1 MALKKNIQTL
11 PIKVKMILIVMVITL
26 VCLLCTCTAFLLF
39 DLYHAK
45 KDLVTDIKASGRLI
59 ADRSSAALAFNDV
72 RLAEENLS
80 ALRTKP
86 LIGNAWILDDQN
98 EEFAKYGEDSIDPA
112 LLPKLIG
119 GDGSWFQDDLL
130 YYYGV
135 IFLDSDPIGTLV
147 LSRSM
152 QDYRT
157 RVNYYII
164 FMLIMM
170 MVASLVALMLSWRLQ
185 LYISRPL
192 LHLAGVAKEIGVHKD
207 YSIRAAKTSDDEI
220 GLLVDAFNNMLN
232 KIEEHDVRRKQSEES
247 LRLERLLLR
256 VIIDHLPDAVY
267 TKDTQ
272 CRKTLANF
280 ADVLNLGAG
289 SEEQVLGRTDFD
301 FYPKELAE
309 KFYADDQLVIGLGE
323 PLLNREECVIV
334 DGRKKWMMTSKIPLR
349 DINDRIVG
357 LIGIGRDI
365 TDSKE
370 VAARLKDYYD
380 KLESVVE
387 ERTAELIDKTT
398 ELERAR
404 DQAESAD
411 RLKSAFL
418 ATMSHELRTPLNSII
433 GFTGILKQG
442 RPGPLNEEQ
451 YKQLNL
457 IQTSARHLLSLIN
470 DVLDLSKIE
479 AGQLII
485 RPEVVELGEIIQKVV
500 DINTTLADD
509 KKLFLN
515 VNMAPGIGRITT
527 DRQRLT
533 QVLVNLVNN
542 AIKFTEKGSVTI
554 DVKQESGSVRIKV
567 IDTGMGIEPDKI
579 NVLFKPFIQ
588 IDSGTTRK
596 HEGTGLG
603 LSISLKLLNLM
614 GGTITVE
621 SEYQKGSTFIVTL
634 PIQPIIPDAP

>member
-1 MALKKNIQTL
+1 MRLNQNIRSL
-11 PIKVKMILIVMVITL
+11 PIKTKLVLIVMVITIL
-26 VCLLCTCTAFLLF
+26 CLLGTCTAFLLF

-45 KDLVTDIKASGRLI
+45 KDLVTDITANGRLI

-86 LIGNAWILDDQN
+86 QIEHAWILNEQK
-98 EEFAKYGEDSIDPA
+98 EEFAKYGEDSMDPS
-112 LLPKLIG
+112 LLPQMNG
-119 GDGSWFQDDLL
+119 VSGSWFYKDRLF
-130 YYYGV
+130 YYGT
-135 IFLDSDPIGTLV
+135 IFLDADPIGTIV

-152 QDYRT
+152 QDYRS

-164 FMLIMM
+164 FMLIM
-170 MVASLVALMLSWRLQ
+170 VVISSIVALILSWRLQ

-192 LHLAGVAKEIGVHKD
+192 LHLAGVAKDIGVNKD
-207 YSIRAAKTSDDEI
+207 YSIRAAKTNDDEV
-220 GLLVDAFNNMLN
+220 GLLVEAFNDMLG
-232 KIEEHDVRRKQSEES
+232 KIEDHDTKRKQSEET

-256 VIIDHLPDAVY
+256 IIIDHLPDAIY

-280 ADVLNLGAG
+280 ADVINMGAG
-289 SEEQVLGRTDFD
+289 SEEQVLGSTDFD
-301 FYPKELAE
+301 FHPKELAE
-309 KFYADDQLVIGLGE
+309 KFYADDQLVMGLGE
-323 PLLNREECVIV
+323 PLLNREEFVMV
-334 DGRKKWMMTSKIPLR
+334 NGRKKWLLTSKLPLH
-349 DINDRIVG
+349 DINGKIIG

-365 TDSKE
+365 TESKE
-370 VAARLKDYYD
+370 AASRLKEYYE

-387 ERTAELIDKTT
+387 ERTSELKNKTE

-404 DQAESAD
+404 DQAQSAD

-451 YKQLNL
+451 HKQLSL
-457 IQTSARHLLSLIN
+457 VQSSARHLLSLIN

-485 RPEVVELGEIIQKVV
+485 RPEVIELREIIQKVV
-500 DINTTLADD
+500 DINTTLAAD
-509 KKLFLN
+509 KNLLLN
-515 VNMAPGIGRITT
+515 VNIAPDIGQITT
-527 DRQRLT
+527 DRQRLA

-542 AIKFTEKGSVTI
+542 GIKFTEQGSVTI
-554 DVKQESGSVRIKV
+554 DVKQESGSVIIQV
-567 IDTGMGIEPDKI
+567 IDTGMGIEAEKI
-579 NVLFKPFIQ
+579 GVLFQPFYQ

-614 GGTITVE
+614 GGTIRVE

-634 PIQPIIPDAP
+634 PINPIIQESP